1 MVLVIL
7 CCSGDYWTEK
17 NKVHK
22 YRIRL
27 KCEGMSDI
35 VFRLQNDNETKKWYD
50 DLDESLR
57 KKSLIARGGLAPK
70 KPAFL
75 RRLASQGDMDDDD
88 QDVGYNPLRPQRKS
102 LLLGKSAG
110 SSKKDG
116 NDEEEIDEEEE
127 EM

>member
-1 MVLVIL
+1 MDVVVAFCMLLSTCLLICTTRFSICLFVIL
-7 CCSGDYWTEK
+7 CCSGESWREQ

-35 VFRLQNDNETKKWYD
+35 VFRLQNDNETKKWYE
-50 DLDESLR
+50 DLDDSLR

-75 RRLASQGDMDDDD
+75 RRLASG
-88 QDVGYNPLRPQRKS
+88 
-102 LLLGKSAG
+102 
-110 SSKKDG
+110 
-116 NDEEEIDEEEE
+116 
-127 EM
+127 